1 MKSEQD
7 IYLSLDTPALLVDMD
22 RLEANIEEM
31 TRLATDA
38 GLKLRPHTNIHE
50 CADIAKMQIE
60 AGAIGVST
68 GKLAEANLQ
77 TR

>member
-38 GLKLRPHTNIHE
+38 GLKLRPHTKIHE
-50 CADIAKMQIE
+50 CDIAKMQIE